1 MRSPLNIDDF
11 ESFLEE
17 EVNQHRMYP
26 SDHVWRNIQ
35 GEVHGYKKWPALTVI
50 TLFVISALVAGTL
63 LLKPSRQAVIASA
76 AVNAPAPLPV
86 AADKAAPVKENLQQ
100 HLSPEHITQ
109 RTIAAVVSTADI
121 DEAIQHAFS
130 DYNGVQLLQPSV
142 ADNYLAASPG
152 ALSLTLADGSPAATD
167 ANTSTAPAKTAK
179 NNNTAAAASA
189 PVTALAQPAPGDHT
203 IAQGGHLNT
212 ARAWQ
217 KNALGFNWMKV
228 SYFDTLAPNRFYYTG
243 GKWKTLY
250 GKILYTSAVGLPSSR
265 NSVNTGTA
273 AINTIATPKNSYS
286 YSIKSQPK
294 IQRFDVQVYTAPSVS
309 YRTLSYEKGSKG
321 QPYLSG
327 IPYGA
332 GYVVDISKLVRNRAS
347 SGYEVGAAVGYK
359 LNNRLTV
366 RAGLQFNVREY
377 DIEAYKLPNTI
388 TDAASAGADNMP
400 VQGVDVS
407 SLVAEN
413 SKLNQTV
420 VITNRYYQISMPVGL
435 DWKAWGNKRFSIGI
449 AGNVQPTYI
458 FDKDPFVVMS
468 DYKSYVDGSKLMRK
482 WNVNTNLETYFAY
495 TSGKFKWQ
503 IGPQF
508 RYQVLSTLN
517 ASYPVK
523 EHLLDYGIKI
533 GVVRSLP

>member
-63 LLKPSRQAVIASA
+63 LLKPSRQAVIASV
-76 AVNAPAPLPV
+76 AVNAPAQVAV

-121 DEAIQHAFS
+121 DEAIQHAFA
-130 DYNGVQLLQPSV
+130 DYNGVQQLQPAA

-152 ALSLTLADGSPAATD
+152 AFSPAVAD
-167 ANTSTAPAKTAK
+167 ANTNTTPAKTAK
-179 NNNTAAAASA
+179 NNNTAAAAAA
-189 PVTALAQPAPGDHT
+189 PVTALAQPAPGDHI

-217 KNALGFNWMKV
+217 KNTLGFNWMKV

-250 GKILYTSAVGLPSSR
+250 GKIWYTSAVGLPSSR
-265 NSVNTGTA
+265 TSANTGTA
-273 AINTIATPKNSYS
+273 AINTITTPKNS

-294 IQRFDVQVYTAPSVS
+294 IKRFDVQVYTAPSVS

-332 GYVVDISKLVRNRAS
+332 GYVVDISKLVRNKAS
-347 SGYEVGAAVGYK
+347 SGYEAGAAVGYK
-359 LNNRLTV
+359 LNRRLTV

-377 DIEAYKLPNTI
+377 DIEAYKLSNTV
-388 TDAASAGADNMP
+388 TDAASAVADNLP

-407 SLVAEN
+407 SQVVEN
-413 SKLNQTV
+413 TKLSQTV

-435 DWKAWGNKRFSIGI
+435 DWKAWGYKRFSIGI
-449 AGNVQPTYI
+449 AGSIQPTYI

-482 WNVNTNLETYFAY
+482 WNVNTNFETYFAY